1 MKEVRTVIWDCD
13 NLMWF
18 HKPEEPQITAKAL
31 GIAELEEFSIEF
43 YKFFE
48 SFMEYFKNKKV
59 NMKETLRLVERNM
72 PILDIYGISPEKFMT
87 AHEELKI
94 EVNDF
99 NYDTLI
105 LMKYLREKNIRS
117 VVKSD
122 WWRNVQE
129 GIMNYYGVMDY
140 IEELHCCDNAYL
152 KCNPLS
158 AECIVKPGKEEQYI
172 VIGDSLRSDIV
183 FANHAGIKSIWF
195 NHDGKNTNQTPYNPT
210 FEVNSLVDIIGIL

>member
-18 HKPEEPQITAKAL
+18 HKPEESQITAKAL

-48 SFMEYFKNKKV
+48 TFMVYFKRKKV
-59 NMKETLRLVERNM
+59 NMKETLKIVEREM
-72 PILDIYGISPEKFMT
+72 PILDIYGISSKKFMIV
-87 AHEELKI
+87 HEGLKT

-105 LMKYLREKNIRS
+105 LMRYLEDQNIRS
-117 VVKSD
+117 VVKTD

-158 AECIVKPGKEEQYI
+158 VEGIVKPGKEEQYI
-172 VIGDSLRSDIV
+172 IIGDSLTSDIA

-195 NHDGKNTNQTPYNPT
+195 NQDGKNTNQTPYNPT